1 MSSLGRLLSSPL
13 LSCLAAAKPEVC
25 VKAKSSSGALRFPH
39 VKSASL
45 PSTKKKTNTHAR
57 NTKKNHTHKTAQ
69 TVVLAVGGAAVFPS
83 FHPRSLS
90 LSPSLLLFFSLPSLG
105 FPPLVWCRSVCYRKE
120 TVLLLFPSSLGG
132 VVPLLLPLPSALSP
146 FERHRATQPCS
157 PREHAECRSA
167 PIRFPHAG
175 QCMCACAR

>member
-1 MSSLGRLLSSPL
+1 M
-13 LSCLAAAKPEVC
+13 
-25 VKAKSSSGALRFPH
+25 
-39 VKSASL
+39 
-45 PSTKKKTNTHAR
+45 
-57 NTKKNHTHKTAQ
+57 
-69 TVVLAVGGAAVFPS
+69 FPS
-83 FHPRSLS
+83 FHPLS
-90 LSPSLLLFFSLPSLG
+90 LSFSPIIFFSSLSR
-105 FPPLVWCRSVCYRKE
+105 FSPLVWCRSVCYRKE

-175 QCMCACAR
+175 QCMCACARERGFNRYCRLFYFIFFLRTTTLPGCLACQPDERKTE